1 MEFILWTIII
11 VLFLLSFAS
20 LIFPIIPGTVALWAG
35 FLIYQFFIASDG
47 LSFFFWAAMAILTL
61 LLIVSDII
69 ANSFFVKKYG
79 GTKWGER
86 SAAVGVIVGSFII
99 PPFGLIIVPFLAVL
113 VVELLQQRSP
123 KESIRAS
130 IGSLLGFLSGSV
142 AKIVIQL
149 IMIIWFFIA
158 I

>member
-1 MEFILWTIII
+1 MEVILWVIII
-11 VLFLLSFAS
+11 LLFLLSFLS
-20 LIFPIIPGTVALWAG
+20 LVFPIIPGTLAIWAG
-35 FLIYQFFIASDG
+35 FLLFHFFLDNSE
-47 LSFFFWAAMAILTL
+47 LSGFFWTAMVLLTVL
-61 LLIVSDII
+61 LFVSDII

-86 SAAVGVIVGSFII
+86 SAAIGVIVGSFII
-99 PPFGLIIVPFLAVL
+99 PPLGILIVPFAAVL
-113 VVELLQQRSP
+113 IVELLQQRSP
-123 KESIRAS
+123 QDAFRAS
-130 IGSLLGFLSGSV
+130 IGSLFGFLSGSV